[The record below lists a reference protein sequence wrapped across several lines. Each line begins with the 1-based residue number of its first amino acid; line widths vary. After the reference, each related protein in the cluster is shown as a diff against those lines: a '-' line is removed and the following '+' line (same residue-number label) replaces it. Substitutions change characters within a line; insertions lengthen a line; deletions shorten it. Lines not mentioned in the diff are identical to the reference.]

1 MRRLPMGNAIRLGS
15 NRDGITDAGGRIGSV
30 QLLIVTIMASM
41 LLQAASQGE
50 NWPAYAEHQDLAYV
64 LTGDG
69 QKRPIKTTADWQQ
82 RRRHVLAAV
91 QDVMG
96 PLPSPTAAVPLDVKV
111 LAETDL
117 GHSLRRKIA
126 YHTDSAEARVTAW
139 LFLPKTAAAEKR
151 PAMLCLH
158 QTTPIGKDEPAGLGP
173 NVDLDYALELAERG
187 YVTLAPDYPSFGEH
201 EHDFE
206 RDSYESG
213 SMKAVYD
220 NVRAI
225 DLLET
230 LPEVDGER
238 IGCIGH
244 SLGGH
249 NAIFTAVFEP
259 RIKAVVSSCG
269 FTRFARYYNG
279 DLTGW
284 TSQRYMPRMASRYDS
299 DPDRVPFDFTE
310 LVASLAPR
318 AFLAVAPLDDD
329 NFDVQGVREAV
340 TAAKPIYRLHGA
352 ERNLVAE
359 FPDAAHSFP
368 PDARARAYEF
378 LDRHLRGGKQE
389 H

>member
-1 MRRLPMGNAIRLGS
+1 MGIGFAQLVLTVAMIASMIVGATRPAHGEPSPAYTEHSDLTYVL
-15 NRDGITDAGGRIGSV
+15 RDG
-30 QLLIVTIMASM
+30 
-41 LLQAASQGE
+41 
-50 NWPAYAEHQDLAYV
+50 
-64 LTGDG
+64 G

-91 QDVMG
+91 QEVMG

-111 LAETDL
+111 LGETDL

-139 LFLPKTAAAEKR
+139 LFLPAAAAAEKR

-173 NVDLDYALELAERG
+173 NADLDYALELAERG

-206 RDSYESG
+206 GDSYESG

-220 NVRAI
+220 NIRAI
-225 DLLET
+225 DLLQT
-230 LPEVDGER
+230 LREVDGDR

-284 TSQRYMPRMASRYDS
+284 TSQRYMPRIASRYES
-299 DPDRVPFDFTE
+299 DPNRVPFDFTE
-310 LVASLAPR
+310 LVAALAPR
-318 AFLAVAPLDDD
+318 SFLAVAPLNDD
-329 NFDVQGVREAV
+329 NFDVKGVREAV
-340 TAAKPIYRLHGA
+340 AAAKTIYRLYDA
-352 ERNLVAE
+352 EENLAAE
-359 FPDAAHSFP
+359 YPNAAHSFP
-368 PDARARAYEF
+368 AGARARAYEF
-378 LDRHLRGGKQE
+378 LDRHLRGDGNDD
-389 H
+389 